1 MLSEIVDLR
10 SGWATS
16 LMISVTD
23 ETLQD
28 VFCAKAKHQQQ
39 MFSARK
45 QSGSD
50 KCFLRES
57 KAAATNVS
65 CAKAKR
71 QRQMFSARKQSGS
84 DKCFLRESKAAA

>member
-1 MLSEIVDLR
+1 
-10 SGWATS
+10 
-16 LMISVTD
+16 
-23 ETLQD
+23 
-28 VFCAKAKHQQQ
+28 
-39 MFSARK
+39 

-71 QRQMFSARKQSGS
+71 QRQMFPARKQSGS
-84 DKCFLRESKAAA
+84 DKCFLRESEAAAIKAHNRNGNQPLACRRAILFSKTKNQ